1 VRVLLI
7 GTGGTGGWPQG
18 GCRCASCMR
27 ARSAGAQRAPS
38 RVRVDG
44 VLEFSAGE
52 LIDDP
57 AARAVTTAASSP
69 AHRITTLPGGLDITG
84 PDGRRLLLAARPGQ
98 VPEPAPGS
106 TPYDIALLDLLA
118 SPAQLGRLRAA
129 GLVGPQTAVV
139 AMHCDHRISS
149 DQELARR
156 CELWGAVPGYDGQ
169 LITSGDP
176 ASTEATASSGSGAS
190 SSALARPHRTLIIG
204 GARSGKSTEAELRLA
219 GEPSVTYL
227 AAGPWAVAASGVN
240 GAGPASGQ
248 PDSWIGPDGE
258 PDAEWADRVA
268 RHQARRPPHW
278 ETEESLD
285 IAGALRL
292 QTGALLIDGIGTWL
306 AGVMDEAGVWAG
318 GTGAAQI
325 LQARID
331 ELVDAW
337 RQTRA
342 LVVAVTDQVGSGLV
356 PAYPSGRA
364 FRDQLGWLNQR
375 LAAESEVS
383 LLTVAG
389 RVTALSG

>member
-1 VRVLLI
+1 MRVLLI
-7 GTGGTGGWPQG
+7 GAGGTGGWPED

-27 ARSAGAQRAPS
+27 ARSAGLRRAPG

-44 VLEFSAGE
+44 VLEFSVAE

-57 AARAVTTAASSP
+57 TGAGTAVPPIS
-69 AHRITTLPGGLDITG
+69 AHRITGLPGGLDVTS
-84 PDGRRLLLAARPGQ
+84 PDGGRLLLAAGPGQ

-106 TPYDIALLDLLA
+106 APYDIALLDLLA

-129 GLVGPQTAVV
+129 GLAGPQTTVV
-139 AMHCDHRISS
+139 AMYCDHRISS
-149 DQELARR
+149 EQELARR
-156 CELWGAVPGYDGQ
+156 CGLWGAVPGRDGQ
-169 LITSGDP
+169 VITSRDP
-176 ASTEATASSGSGAS
+176 ACPDANPQSGSGSA

-227 AAGPWAVAASGVN
+227 AAGPWAAAAAGAS

-248 PDSWIGPDGE
+248 PGSWLGPDGE

-268 RHQARRPPHW
+268 RHRAGRPPQW
-278 ETEESLD
+278 RTVESLD

-306 AGVMDEAGVWAG
+306 AGVMDEAGMWVGDA
-318 GTGAAQI
+318 GAAEN

-331 ELVDAW
+331 DLVDAW
-337 RQTRA
+337 RQTRT

-375 LAAESEVS
+375 LAAESEVT
-383 LLTVAG
+383 LLTVTG
-389 RVTALSG
+389 RVTTLPG

>member
-1 VRVLLI
+1 
-7 GTGGTGGWPQG
+7 
-18 GCRCASCMR
+18 
-27 ARSAGAQRAPS
+27 
-38 RVRVDG
+38 
-44 VLEFSAGE
+44 VLEFRASE

-57 AARAVTTAASSP
+57 TAGAGTAVNSSP
-69 AHRITTLPGGLDITG
+69 ARRITRLPGGLDVTG
-84 PDGRRLLLAARPGQ
+84 PDSGRLLLAAGPGQ

-106 TPYDIALLDLLA
+106 APYDIALLDLLA

-129 GLVGPQTAVV
+129 GLVGPQTTVV
-139 AMHCDHRISS
+139 AMYCDHRISS
-149 DQELARR
+149 EQELARR

-169 LITSGDP
+169 LITSRDP
-176 ASTEATASSGSGAS
+176 ASAGATAPPGSGAA

-227 AAGPWAVAASGVN
+227 AAGPWAAAASGAT
-240 GAGPASGQ
+240 GARFDSGQ
-248 PDSWIGPDGE
+248 PDSWMGPDGE

-268 RHQARRPPHW
+268 RHRARRPPHW
-278 ETEESLD
+278 RTEESLD

-292 QTGALLIDGIGTWL
+292 PTGALLIDGIGTWL

-318 GTGAAQI
+318 GTVATEI

-337 RQTRA
+337 RRTRA

-389 RVTALSG
+389 RVTTLPG

>member
-1 VRVLLI
+1 VLLI
-7 GTGGTGGWPQG
+7 GTGGTGGWPEDD
-18 GCRCASCMR
+18 CRCASCMR
-27 ARSAGAQRAPS
+27 ARSAGLSRAPG
-38 RVRVDG
+38 RIRVDG
-44 VLEFSAGE
+44 VLEFRASE
-52 LIDDP
+52 LTGDP
-57 AARAVTTAASSP
+57 NARAGTAVDSSP
-69 AHRITTLPGGLDITG
+69 ARRITRLPGGLDVTS
-84 PDGRRLLLAARPGQ
+84 PDGGRLLLAAGPGQ

-106 TPYDIALLDLLA
+106 APYDIALLDLLA

-139 AMHCDHRISS
+139 AMYCDHRISS
-149 DQELARR
+149 EQELARR

-169 LITSGDP
+169 LIISRDPVSTGTTASP
-176 ASTEATASSGSGAS
+176 ASGAA

-227 AAGPWAVAASGVN
+227 AAGPWAAAAA
-240 GAGPASGQ
+240 GATGARPDSGQ

-268 RHQARRPPHW
+268 RHRARRPPHW
-278 ETEESLD
+278 RTEESLD

-318 GTGAAQI
+318 GTVAAGI

-389 RVTALSG
+389 RVTSLPG

>member
-1 VRVLLI
+1 
-7 GTGGTGGWPQG
+7 
-18 GCRCASCMR
+18 MR
-27 ARSAGAQRAPS
+27 ARSAGLSRAPG
-38 RVRVDG
+38 RVRVDD
-44 VLEFSAGE
+44 VLEFCAAE
-52 LIDDP
+52 LLDDP
-57 AARAVTTAASSP
+57 TATAGTAVAASP
-69 AHRITTLPGGLDITG
+69 AHRITRLPGGLDVTS
-84 PDGRRLLLAARPGQ
+84 PDGGRLLLAAGPGQ

-118 SPAQLGRLRAA
+118 SPAQLGSLRAA

-139 AMHCDHRISS
+139 AMYCDHRISS
-149 DQELARR
+149 EQELARR
-156 CELWGAVPGYDGQ
+156 CGLWGALPGYDGQ
-169 LITSGDP
+169 LITSREP
-176 ASTEATASSGSGAS
+176 ASPQATAPSRSGVL

-227 AAGPWAVAASGVN
+227 AAGPWAAAAAGAN

-268 RHQARRPPHW
+268 RHLARRPPHW
-278 ETEESLD
+278 RTEESLD
-285 IAGALRL
+285 IAGALRR

-306 AGVMDEAGVWAG
+306 AGVMDEADVWAG
-318 GTGAAQI
+318 DAGAAEI

-331 ELVDAW
+331 DLVDAW
-337 RQTRA
+337 RQTGA

-364 FRDQLGWLNQR
+364 FRDQLGWLNRR

-389 RVTALSG
+389 RVTTLPG

>member
-1 VRVLLI
+1 
-7 GTGGTGGWPQG
+7 
-18 GCRCASCMR
+18 MR
-27 ARSAGAQRAPS
+27 ARSAGLHKGPGRIC
-38 RVRVDG
+38 VDE
-44 VLEFSAGE
+44 VLEFCAGE
-52 LIDDP
+52 PIDP
-57 AARAVTTAASSP
+57 TTRAGTAGASSA
-69 AHRITTLPGGLDITG
+69 AHRITRLPGGLDVTG
-84 PDGRRLLLAARPGQ
+84 PDGSRLLLAAGPGQ
-98 VPEPAPGS
+98 LPEPPPGS
-106 TPYDIALLDLLA
+106 APYDIALLDLLA
-118 SPAQLGRLRAA
+118 SPAQLGQLRAA

-139 AMHCDHRISS
+139 AMYSDHRISS
-149 DQELARR
+149 EHELARR
-156 CELWGAVPGYDGQ
+156 CELWGAVPGFDGQ
-169 LITSGDP
+169 LVTSRGA
-176 ASTEATASSGSGAS
+176 ASPEATASPRSGAP

-227 AAGPWAVAASGVN
+227 AAGPWTAAAAGAA
-240 GAGPASGQ
+240 GAGPDSGQ

-268 RHQARRPPHW
+268 QHRARRPPHW
-278 ETEESLD
+278 RTEESLD
-285 IAGALRL
+285 IAGALRV

-306 AGVMDEAGVWAG
+306 AGVMDDAGVWAG
-318 GTGAAQI
+318 GTAAAEI

-337 RQTRA
+337 RQTTA

-356 PAYPSGRA
+356 PAYPSGRT

-389 RVTALSG
+389 RVTTLSG

>member
-1 VRVLLI
+1 
-7 GTGGTGGWPQG
+7 
-18 GCRCASCMR
+18 
-27 ARSAGAQRAPS
+27 
-38 RVRVDG
+38 
-44 VLEFSAGE
+44 VLEFCAGE
-52 LIDDP
+52 LIEDP
-57 AARAVTTAASSP
+57 TARAGTAVAARP
-69 AHRITTLPGGLDITG
+69 AHRITRLPGGLDVTSQ
-84 PDGRRLLLAARPGQ
+84 DGGRLLLAAGPGQ

-118 SPAQLGRLRAA
+118 SPAQLGSLRAA

-139 AMHCDHRISS
+139 AMYCDHRISS
-149 DQELARR
+149 EQELARR

-169 LITSGDP
+169 LITSRDP
-176 ASTEATASSGSGAS
+176 ASPPAAASSSSGMP

-227 AAGPWAVAASGVN
+227 AAGPWVAAAAGASA
-240 GAGPASGQ
+240 AGPASGQ
-248 PDSWIGPDGE
+248 PDSWVGPDGE

-268 RHQARRPPHW
+268 RHRARRPPHW
-278 ETEESLD
+278 RTEESLD
-285 IAGALRL
+285 IAGALSRE
-292 QTGALLIDGIGTWL
+292 TGALLIDGIGTWL
-306 AGVMDEAGVWAG
+306 AGAMDEAGVWAG
-318 GTGAAQI
+318 GTGAAEI

-331 ELVDAW
+331 ELVDGW
-337 RQTRA
+337 RHTRA

-383 LLTVAG
+383 LLAVAG
-389 RVTALSG
+389 RVTTLPA